1 MAIKVLKTTLK
12 IQFVDDETGEVFE
25 STQELGEGI
34 AKKPSTKKKKV
45 KNPIEEDP
53 TPKVLRED
61 NKLILNSAALQALGA
76 VEGDR
81 IAIKMQ
87 VINKK
92 KRPVIGTDD
101 SFGTKTGNLLTKSQ
115 TVRYAGKSND
125 ELAKFGT
132 EFILEEIPDKD
143 GIFLLKV
150 EGEEE
155 KELTAPEIN
164 IGEEIDAI
172 SPETLDDA
180 ESTILDDLNFNIDEE
195 L

>member
-1 MAIKVLKTTLK
+1 MAIKILKTTLK
-12 IQFVDDETGEVFE
+12 IQYVDEETGEILE
-25 STQELGEGI
+25 STQELGEGTS
-34 AKKPSTKKKKV
+34 KKPAAKKKKV

-61 NKLILNSAALQALGA
+61 NKLVFNTAALNLLGA

-92 KRPVIGTDD
+92 KRPVIGTDEA
-101 SFGTKTGNLLTKSQ
+101 FGTKTGNLLTKSQ

-132 EFILEEIPDKD
+132 EFILEDISGKD

-150 EGEEE
+150 EGDEE
-155 KELTAPEIN
+155 KELVSPDIN
-164 IGEEIDAI
+164 IGEEIDAL
-172 SPETLDDA
+172 SPEIDDE
-180 ESTILDDLNFNIDEE
+180 ESTILDDFNFN